1 MKQLLQKPLPLFLF
15 VTLIVCTILF
25 TMPINL
31 FDGEVVFARND
42 VEVVRSIK
50 LSLSYFI
57 GLWIDQKDMLDVK
70 TFYLTGT
77 GYLLVG
83 LMTVGFPAL
92 ITYRVWLTQQN
103 KKQQH

>member
-1 MKQLLQKPLPLFLF
+1 MRQLLQKPLPLFLL
-15 VTLIVCTILF
+15 VALIVCTILF
-25 TMPINL
+25 TLPLNL
-31 FDGEVVFARND
+31 FDGEIVFARND
-42 VEVVRSIK
+42 VEVVRPIK

-57 GLWIDQKDMLDVK
+57 GLWIDQHDLLDVK

-92 ITYRVWLTQQN
+92 ITYRIWLTQQN